1 MSNKNKIIDKHKK
14 IITEIKKHNKFY
26 FSDDEPKIIDSEY
39 DKIKKTAIELE
50 KKYPFLKNYQSIEK
64 IVGAEPSNNF
74 KKIKHLQPMLSLS
87 NAFNISDME
96 DFRKKIKNFLNLNNE
111 KIELISE
118 PKIDGISA
126 SLIYENG
133 ILTKG
138 LSRGDGVIGED
149 ILSNLKTI
157 SSIPKKK

>member
-96 DFRKKIKNFLNLNNE
+96 DFRKKL
-111 KIELISE
+111 KIFKS
-118 PKIDGISA
+118 
-126 SLIYENG
+126 
-133 ILTKG
+133 
-138 LSRGDGVIGED
+138 
-149 ILSNLKTI
+149 
-157 SSIPKKK
+157 